1 MNVRTTLL
9 ALKLYIVAL
18 ALGLF
23 VFGWALIA
31 RRDAARVRIAA
42 QDPATPQIIVVLPNN
57 AVPPLHIRTRTS

>member
-31 RRDAARVRIAA
+31 RRDAARVAA
-42 QDPATPQIIVVLPNN
+42 QDPATPQIIVVLPNDT
-57 AVPPLHIRTRTS
+57 VPPPHIRTRTS

>member
-1 MNVRTTLL
+1 MHLKSVLL

-31 RRDAARVRIAA
+31 RREAVRIAA
-42 QDPATPQIIVVLPNN
+42 QDPAAPQVVVVLPND
-57 AVPPLHIRTRTS
+57 AASPPHIRTRTS

>member
-31 RRDAARVRIAA
+31 RRDAARVAA
-42 QDPATPQIIVVLPNN
+42 QDPATPQIIVVQKWFEELKQR
-57 AVPPLHIRTRTS
+57 VPIR